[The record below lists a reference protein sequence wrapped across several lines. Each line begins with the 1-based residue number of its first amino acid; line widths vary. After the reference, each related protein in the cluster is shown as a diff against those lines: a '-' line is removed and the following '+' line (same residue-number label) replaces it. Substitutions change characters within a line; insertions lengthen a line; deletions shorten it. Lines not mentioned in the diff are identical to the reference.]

1 MKKRRVTQ
9 DYEDREELGRAIE
22 QASFCALGYP
32 TNKKSKTRSLAD
44 HSVTPVSLTWNR
56 VLLLAE
62 FFLPV
67 RQDLPEFDTVKP
79 TSNAEQEM
87 LLQKVSSLIPPEL
100 DPRNRLEDIQSFIQV
115 MEFLNVIKCACI
127 KKKQLPVIGAT
138 AGHTKVFKP

>member
-1 MKKRRVTQ
+1 MRKRRVTQ

-32 TNKKSKTRSLAD
+32 TTKKSKSRSLTD
-44 HSVTPVSLTWNR
+44 HSVTSVPFTWNR

-62 FFLPV
+62 FFLPI

-115 MEFLNVIKCACI
+115 SL
-127 KKKQLPVIGAT
+127 
-138 AGHTKVFKP
+138 